1 MTTIGIDT
9 HKLTVAA
16 CAVDPLGVPLAEASF
31 DNDPAGHRQFAAWAR
46 RVAPEARIGIEGSAS
61 YGAALARGLHA
72 AGFDVVE
79 VPPHLSRRERGRT
92 RRPGKSDAGDA
103 LAIARVTARERSLPP
118 VRLAGRSHDLQLL
131 VAARERLL
139 NQATASRN
147 ALHAYLRLV
156 LPGYARLA
164 PNLVAARH
172 RTAIGR
178 ALRAQRGVTAE
189 LARGELRRLERLL
202 GEADALEARIRP
214 LVADDPLQRLRGAGP
229 LTAAMLRGHA
239 GDARRLRSH
248 HAFASLAGAAPV
260 PASSGQTQRMRL
272 NRGGNRQLNRAL
284 YVIALTQ
291 LRSHPPAQAYLARKR
306 AEGKSGAEAIRC
318 LKRQLARQVFR
329 LLQEGAA
336 VDDVTRLTT

>member
-1 MTTIGIDT
+1 MTTIGVDT
-9 HKLTVAA
+9 HKLTLAA
-16 CAVDPLGVPLAEASF
+16 CAVDALGAPLAEASF
-31 DNDPAGHRQFAAWAR
+31 DNDPAGHRRFAAWAR
-46 RVAPEARIGIEGSAS
+46 GLAPEVRIGVEGSAS
-61 YGAALARGLHA
+61 FGAVLARGLHA

-103 LAIARVTARERSLPP
+103 LAIARVTARECRLPP
-118 VRLAGRSHDLQLL
+118 VRLPDHSADLQLL
-131 VAARERLL
+131 VSARERLL
-139 NQATASRN
+139 GQATAARN
-147 ALHAYLRLV
+147 ALHAYLRLL

-172 RTAIGR
+172 RAAIGR
-178 ALRAQRGVTAE
+178 ALRAQRGVAAD

-202 GEADALEARIRP
+202 GEADALEAQIRP
-214 LVADDPLQRLRGAGP
+214 LVADDPLQRLPGAGP
-229 LTAAMLRGHA
+229 LTAATLRGHV

-248 HAFASLAGAAPV
+248 HAFAALAGAAPI

-284 YVIALTQ
+284 YVIALNQ
-291 LRSHPPAQAYLARKR
+291 LRMHPPAQAYLARKR
-306 AEGKSGAEAIRC
+306 AEGKSGREALRC

-329 LLQEGAA
+329 LLLEGAPPDA
-336 VDDVTRLTT
+336 LSRLTT